1 VEKRKYITWAL
12 GAGSPY
18 VFRWLTHVRVDVMDG
33 RGSSEVV
40 RGIACGIKQ
49 SRLRKSSATATSP
62 ACVPASGVCRESL
75 LKTLSGRERE
85 GERERER
92 ERDLPSFLSVIGTA
106 EVSHRRREP
115 GTNGVPWIGLI
126 SDLYTGNAAI
136 DRHKR
141 YTCTMQLS
149 SDDWYTSC
157 VSRQMFHNQMRSYN
171 ELLSF
176 FCSHSSVSDHIH
188 IADSNHSLHL
198 ALCIAYTSFRNSEY
212 TSP

>member
-1 VEKRKYITWAL
+1 MSGWMSWTAEGHRRSFAAL
-12 GAGSPY
+12 HAA
-18 VFRWLTHVRVDVMDG
+18 
-33 RGSSEVV
+33 SS
-40 RGIACGIKQ
+40 
-49 SRLRKSSATATSP
+49 SRDCESHLP
-62 ACVPASGVCRESL
+62 LPLLQPASPQVGCAARVCLRL
-75 LKTLSGRERE
+75 YPGE
-85 GERERER
+85 GEGEGEGGRER

-149 SDDWYTSC
+149 SDDWYTPC